1 MNTVQR
7 KKSQKKSPRSLSTVF
22 CPSTLMSTLP
32 APELAESRGGPTVIV
47 CIGMAG
53 SGKTTFVHRL
63 YLHLQSVGKRVYSIN
78 LDPAVK
84 KVPYPTNID
93 IRDTVDYKQVMK
105 EFVLGP
111 NGAMITSL
119 NLFAT
124 KFDQV
129 VGVLEKRAAE
139 FDYVLVDTPGQ
150 IEVFNW
156 SASGQIILDS
166 LATSFPTVT
175 AYCVDTVRC
184 RSPTTFMSSM
194 TYACSILYKTKLPF
208 ILVFNKTDVIPCD
221 FAREWMTE
229 FDVFLEALKPEESG
243 YMASLSRAL
252 CLAMEEFYCQLRNVG
267 VSALTGSGM
276 EELEGAIESAVTEY
290 HESYVPYLNHQREL
304 MAKRREQMA
313 EKQLN
318 ELKNST
324 STQKQEQEE
333 EEEEDDD
340 LAELEKLRKLLNK

>member
-1 MNTVQR
+1 VSRHLCARPTHKSLENN
-7 KKSQKKSPRSLSTVF
+7 KKENPLMSEQSPQG
-22 CPSTLMSTLP
+22 PSTRA
-32 APELAESRGGPTVIV
+32 APIVIV

-63 YLHLQSVGKRVYSIN
+63 FLYLQSLSKRVYAIN

-93 IRDTVDYKQVMK
+93 IRDTVDYKKVMK
-105 EFVLGP
+105 DFSLGP

-129 VGVLEKRAAE
+129 VDVLEKRAAD

-166 LATSFPTVT
+166 LALSFPIVT
-175 AYCVDTVRC
+175 AYCVDTARC

-194 TYACSILYKTKLPF
+194 TYACSIMFKTKLPF
-208 ILVFNKTDVIPCD
+208 VLIFNKVDVMPCD
-221 FAREWMTE
+221 FARTWMTE
-229 FDVFLEALKPEESG
+229 FDIFLAALKPEESG

-252 CLAMEEFYCQLRNVG
+252 CLAMEEFYSQLRNVG
-267 VSALTGSGM
+267 VSSISGEGM
-276 EELEGAIESAVTEY
+276 DELQCAINAAVAEY
-290 HESYVPYLNHQREL
+290 HESYVPYISQQRQQ
-304 MAKRREQMA
+304 MAQRREQLA
-313 EKQLN
+313 ERQLA
-318 ELKNST
+318 ELNDSGAVDN
-324 STQKQEQEE
+324 QANHGEDDEE
-333 EEEEDDD
+333 EE
-340 LAELEKLRKLLNK
+340 LAELEKLRKLLKK

>member
-1 MNTVQR
+1 MSG
-7 KKSQKKSPRSLSTVF
+7 SQDVAETKRTSPV
-22 CPSTLMSTLP
+22 
-32 APELAESRGGPTVIV
+32 VIV
-47 CIGMAG
+47 CVGMAG

-63 YLHLQSVGKRVYSIN
+63 FLYLQSIQKRVYAIN

-105 EFVLGP
+105 EFTLGP

-129 VGVLEKRAAE
+129 IDVLEKRAS
-139 FDYVLVDTPGQ
+139 DYDFILVDTPGQ

-166 LATSFPTVT
+166 LAVSFPIVT

-184 RSPTTFMSSM
+184 RNPTSFMSSM
-194 TYACSILYKTKLPF
+194 TYACSIMYKTKLPF
-208 ILVFNKTDVIPCD
+208 VLVFNKTDVIPCD
-221 FAREWMTE
+221 FAKEWMTE

-252 CLAMEEFYCQLRNVG
+252 CLSMEEFYRQLRNVG
-267 VSALTGSGM
+267 VSSLTGDGM
-276 EELEGAIESAVTEY
+276 EELQSAIKDAVEEY
-290 HESYVPYLNHQREL
+290 HTSYVPYLAEQRERMSQRKDDL
-304 MAKRREQMA
+304 AD
-313 EKQLN
+313 KQLK
-318 ELKNST
+318 ELKSGGYRN
-324 STQKQEQEE
+324 KVVEPDEE
-333 EEEEDDD
+333 DDEEEDE
-340 LAELEKLRKLLNK
+340 LAELEKIRQLLKK

>member
-1 MNTVQR
+1 
-7 KKSQKKSPRSLSTVF
+7 
-22 CPSTLMSTLP
+22 
-32 APELAESRGGPTVIV
+32 
-47 CIGMAG
+47 
-53 SGKTTFVHRL
+53 
-63 YLHLQSVGKRVYSIN
+63 
-78 LDPAVK
+78 VK

-129 VGVLEKRAAE
+129 IDVLEKRAS
-139 FDYVLVDTPGQ
+139 DYDYIIVDTPGQ

-156 SASGQIILDS
+156 SASGQIILDA
-166 LATSFPTVT
+166 LAVSFPIVATYV
-175 AYCVDTVRC
+175 VDTVRC
-184 RSPTTFMSSM
+184 RNPTTFMSNM

-221 FAREWMTE
+221 FAKEWMTE

-252 CLAMEEFYCQLRNVG
+252 CLSMEEFYRQLRTCG
-267 VSALTGSGM
+267 ISSITGEGM
-276 EELEGAIESAVTEY
+276 DELQSKIAEAVVEY
-290 HESYVPYLNHQREL
+290 HESYVPYLRHQRQMFE
-304 MAKRREQMA
+304 KRKDQMA
-313 EKQLN
+313 EKQLK
-318 ELKNST
+318 ELKSGGVNKA
-324 STQKQEQEE
+324 TQQQVSSQYPDDED
-333 EEEEDDD
+333 EEEDDD
-340 LAELEKLRKLLNK
+340 LQELQKLRQMLRK

>member
-1 MNTVQR
+1 
-7 KKSQKKSPRSLSTVF
+7 
-22 CPSTLMSTLP
+22 MSGTQDVAETKGTLP
-32 APELAESRGGPTVIV
+32 VVIICV
-47 CIGMAG
+47 GMAG

-63 YLHLQSVGKRVYSIN
+63 FLYLQSVQKRVYAIN

-105 EFVLGP
+105 EFTLGP

-129 VGVLEKRAAE
+129 IDVLEKRAS
-139 FDYVLVDTPGQ
+139 DYDYILVDTPGQ

-166 LATSFPTVT
+166 LAVSFPIVT

-184 RSPTTFMSSM
+184 RNPTSFMSSM
-194 TYACSILYKTKLPF
+194 TYACSIMYKTKLPF
-208 ILVFNKTDVIPCD
+208 VLVFNKTDVIPCE
-221 FAREWMTE
+221 FAKEWMTE

-252 CLAMEEFYCQLRNVG
+252 CLSMEEFYRQLRNVG
-267 VSALTGSGM
+267 VSSLTGDGM
-276 EELEGAIESAVTEY
+276 EELQSAIKEAVEEY
-290 HESYVPYLNHQREL
+290 HMSYVPYLAEQRER
-304 MAKRREQMA
+304 MSKRKDDLA
-313 EKQLN
+313 DKQLK
-318 ELKNST
+318 ELKSGGYRN
-324 STQKQEQEE
+324 KVAEP
-333 EEEEDDD
+333 EEEDAEEDE
-340 LAELEKLRKLLNK
+340 LAELEKIRQLLKK

>member
-1 MNTVQR
+1 MSNLAAPQIEQS
-7 KKSQKKSPRSLSTVF
+7 KPSPI
-22 CPSTLMSTLP
+22 
-32 APELAESRGGPTVIV
+32 VIV

-63 YLHLQSVGKRVYSIN
+63 YLHLQSKGKRVYSIN

-105 EFVLGP
+105 EFALGP

-129 VGVLEKRAAE
+129 VGLLEKRAAE
-139 FDYVLVDTPGQ
+139 FDYVIVDTPGQ

-208 ILVFNKTDVIPCD
+208 VLIFNKIDVIPCD
-221 FAREWMTE
+221 FAKEWMTE
-229 FDVFLEALKPEESG
+229 FDIFLEALKPEESG

-267 VSALTGSGM
+267 VSSLTGLGM
-276 EELEGAIESAVTEY
+276 QELEGAIDSAVAEY
-290 HESYVPYLNHQREL
+290 HQSYVPYLNHQREQ
-304 MAKRREQMA
+304 MAKRREQLA

-318 ELKNST
+318 ELKNSKV
-324 STQKQEQEE
+324 SKQSRH
-333 EEEEDDD
+333 EEEEDEDEDED
-340 LAELEKLRKLLNK
+340 LLELEKLRKLLNK